1 MNDIRVWNA
10 KNRQELLRIQVP
22 NLECNC
28 VAFMNDGKS
37 ILSGWS
43 DGKIRS
49 FLPQS
54 GKLMYLINDAHIH
67 GVTAITTT
75 SDCQRIISGGNEGEV
90 RVWKIGKQ
98 TQIMEASMKEH
109 RGRVWAIQVKKFLN
123 YYKINI
129 FYFFNYFFCRSEKIM
144 IKL

>member
-1 MNDIRVWNA
+1 MTFPQYPLSPTPLYPLPSNYSDVFATCSFNDIRVWNA

-37 ILSGWS
+37 ILSGWN
-43 DGKIRS
+43 DGKVRS
-49 FLPQS
+49 FFPQS

-75 SDCQRIISGGNEGEV
+75 NDCQRFPPIWPFSDLI
-90 RVWKIGKQ
+90 
-98 TQIMEASMKEH
+98 H
-109 RGRVWAIQVKKFLN
+109 RLFL
-123 YYKINI
+123 
-129 FYFFNYFFCRSEKIM
+129 R
-144 IKL
+144 